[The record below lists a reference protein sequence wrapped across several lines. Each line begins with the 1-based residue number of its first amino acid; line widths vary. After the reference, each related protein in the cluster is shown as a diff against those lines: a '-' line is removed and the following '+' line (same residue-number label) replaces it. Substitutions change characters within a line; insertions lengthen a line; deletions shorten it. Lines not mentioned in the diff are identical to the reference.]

1 MPLPDVCKGKYFNQG
16 GGGLERELF
25 CILDQ
30 KGFIQPGLFPDLPEK
45 RPIKHSAG
53 PHDNFLLNPSVTQMR
68 LPHQRAVPKKTQKR
82 QLRSVTNR
90 KRKKKNKTSTKSNA
104 IDAAIIHIMKE
115 HRETTIDHE
124 VLVGEVIAQLK
135 NLVTTSDV
143 EKRIESFVNTEYIG
157 RLKGDQP
164 KYMNLHLT

>member
-30 KGFIQPGLFPDLPEK
+30 KGFIQPGFFPDLPEK

-104 IDAAIIHIMKE
+104 IDAAIIHIMKG
-115 HRETTIDHE
+115 HKATIVHG
-124 VLVGEVIAQLK
+124 VLVGEVMAQLK
-135 NLVTTSDV
+135 NKVENADV
-143 EKRIESFVNTEYIG
+143 EKRIESFVDAEYIG